1 MNQIVAFDF
10 ESHDVRVV
18 IGQDGEPRFVAA
30 DLLSTLSLDRK
41 ALERLDDDEK
51 GVSSIHT
58 PGGQQEMT
66 VVNESGLFN
75 LVLGSRKPEAK
86 RFKRWVTHAVLPSI
100 RKTGS
105 YAMPG
110 AIAALPAPTQD
121 RVTALLMIG
130 EAVAKVPGV
139 KHGIAMAA
147 TLTCIQENTGLSVET
162 MRRALP
168 ACNDPLAAVNPTKL
182 GEQIGLSARA
192 VNLRLSAL
200 GFQSRNDRDEWE
212 LTDAGQSWGEAL
224 PYSRNGHSGYQILWR
239 PEVADLLKEAA

>member
-86 RFKRWVTHAVLPSI
+86 RFKRWVTHEVLPSI
-100 RKTGS
+100 RKTGA
-105 YAMPG
+105 YAAPG
-110 AIAALPAPTQD
+110 SIAALPARSPKPFTVHSTW
-121 RVTALLMIG
+121 RTPAFIAARELATASP
-130 EAVAKVPGV
+130 K
-139 KHGIAMAA
+139 
-147 TLTCIQENTGLSVET
+147 S
-162 MRRALP
+162 
-168 ACNDPLAAVNPTKL
+168 
-182 GEQIGLSARA
+182 
-192 VNLRLSAL
+192 
-200 GFQSRNDRDEWE
+200 
-212 LTDAGQSWGEAL
+212 
-224 PYSRNGHSGYQILWR
+224 LWQ
-239 PEVADLLKEAA
+239 